1 MHTQSASQIGE
12 CQSYLLRLWRVG
24 AGCPLLA
31 TLIDIATP
39 GVCRHFVS
47 LDELQQFL
55 IVQNG
60 PVRAKEV
67 DEIAAESAAI
77 VHQTVGERK

>member
-1 MHTQSASQIGE
+1 MHTQSASQAGE

-24 AGCPLLA
+24 TSGPLLA

-39 GVCRHFVS
+39 EVCRHFVS

-60 PVRAKEV
+60 PARGKEV
-67 DEIAAESAAI
+67 DKIGSREYGHCTPNRE
-77 VHQTVGERK
+77 